1 MALKFNRKRNE
12 TPEPERDI
20 IAVWPQD
27 ALDDID
33 DDAFA
38 RAIAEGR
45 MAESRQLV
53 DA

>member
-1 MALKFNRKRNE
+1 MALRFFRKRNDE
-12 TPEPERDI
+12 VSERHI
-20 IAVWPQD
+20 TTVWPQD
-27 ALDDID
+27 TLDDID

-45 MAESRQLV
+45 KADSRQLV